1 MFSGACGL
9 CVVCL
14 VLVLVLVRV
23 GQRHDLV
30 EIRRLET
37 RQFLCR
43 HHGDISSRKMKVICE
58 MSVAPRGCR
67 RLIQVPRPDERM

>member
-14 VLVLVLVRV
+14 VLVLVRV
-23 GQRHDLV
+23 GQRYDLD
-30 EIRRLET
+30 EIRRLKAKK
-37 RQFLCR
+37 FLCR
-43 HHGDISSRKMKVICE
+43 YHDDISSRKMKVICE

-67 RLIQVPRPDERM
+67 RLIQVPRPDERV